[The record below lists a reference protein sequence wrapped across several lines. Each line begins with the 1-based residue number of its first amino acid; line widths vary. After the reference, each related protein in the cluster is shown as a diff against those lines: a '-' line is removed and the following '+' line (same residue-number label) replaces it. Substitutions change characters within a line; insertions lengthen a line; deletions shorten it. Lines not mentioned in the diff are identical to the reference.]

1 MGGTF
6 TSQNKVRPGAY
17 LNFVAVE
24 NVSVNI
30 GSRGTAI
37 MALPLSWGDTA
48 NLIKVQSTD
57 LINGRSLA
65 KIGLTAYDEGA
76 KLVNLVLSNASTL
89 LIYRLNRNGVKA
101 TATIGNLTATAK
113 FAGEFGNSL
122 KVAINSKENKFEVL
136 TYANNQQV
144 DKQIVS
150 TIAELVNNDYVEF
163 SGTGALAANA
173 GVELEGGTDGEYT
186 AATEYTTYLN
196 LARTAKWNT
205 MAVVSDG
212 ATVNSQVVAFIE
224 DLRINEGK
232 YVQAVVANYNQAD
245 SEGIINNV
253 CGCVIDNVQISAE
266 EFNAWIAGATAGAT
280 VIGSNTGKIVEGAT
294 SIIGAMS
301 NEQIIEALETGKFVL
316 SLNQDG
322 NIKVEKDI
330 NSLHTFSL
338 TKSYAFSKNRVIRV
352 LDEIGTSITSM
363 WENTFLGKVSNN
375 ADGRNVFKSSII
387 SYLTTLQNIGAI
399 QEFSGNDDVTV
410 VQGENIDAVEAEIKI
425 KPVDSMEYLYMT
437 ISVNV

>member
-17 LNFVAVE
+17 LNFVAVDNE
-24 NVSVNI
+24 PINI

-37 MALPLSWGDTA
+37 MAIPLSWGDTS
-48 NLIKVQSTD
+48 NLIVVNSTD
-57 LINGRSLA
+57 LTNGKSLA

-76 KLVNLVLSNASTL
+76 KLVNLALSNASTL

-122 KVAINSKENKFEVL
+122 KVAINSKEDKFEVL

-144 DKQIVS
+144 DKQIVA
-150 TIAELVNNDYVEF
+150 TIAELVNTDYVEF

-186 AATEYTTYLN
+186 ATTEYTNYLT

-212 ATVNSQVVAFIE
+212 ATVNADVVAFIE
-224 DLRINEGK
+224 DLRTNEGK

-245 SEGIINNV
+245 NEGIINNV

-266 EFNAWIAGATAGAT
+266 EFNAWVAGTTAGST

-301 NEQIIEALETGKFVL
+301 NQQIIDALETGKFLL

-330 NSLHTFSL
+330 NSLHTFSA

-375 ADGRNVFKSSII
+375 ADGRNVFKATII
-387 SYLTTLQNIGAI
+387 SYLTLLQNIGAI

-410 VQGENIDAVEAEIKI
+410 VAGENIDAVEAEIRV